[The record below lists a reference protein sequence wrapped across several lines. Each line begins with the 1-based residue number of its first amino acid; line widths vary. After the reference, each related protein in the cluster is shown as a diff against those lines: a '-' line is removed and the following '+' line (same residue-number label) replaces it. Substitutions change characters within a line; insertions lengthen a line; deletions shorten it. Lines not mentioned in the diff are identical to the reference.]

1 MARIKYFEE
10 ERIAVYIYG
19 ERYGKHH
26 EKHLLVMKADE
37 NCEYGFDG
45 QPLSCSVALKNKRD
59 REVLA
64 SWILLNREK
73 LEKAWDD
80 INNGINPGYID

>member
-10 ERIAVYIYG
+10 ECIAVYIYG

-45 QPLSCSVALKNKRD
+45 QPLSCSAALKNKRD